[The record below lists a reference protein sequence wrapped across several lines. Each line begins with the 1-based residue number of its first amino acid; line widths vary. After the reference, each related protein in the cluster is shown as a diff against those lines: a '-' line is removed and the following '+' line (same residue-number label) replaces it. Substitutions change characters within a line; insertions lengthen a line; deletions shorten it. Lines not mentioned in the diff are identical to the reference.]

1 MKTVNTTKEN
11 TTRKFIARY
20 KGEYIEVYR
29 INGVYYHIKSNW
41 TVEVKNREELVFIC

>member
-1 MKTVNTTKEN
+1 MKTENTTKDYVK
-11 TTRKFIARY
+11 KFIARY

-29 INGVYYHIKSNW
+29 INWVYYHIKSNW